1 MGGGKFLSEQQSN
14 FLKSLIM
21 REGLEIGSMAQKMGI
36 SRSSLSMKLNGRA
49 DFSRKEMESFA
60 IIVKEK
66 PQQIF
71 FAA

>member
-1 MGGGKFLSEQQSN
+1 MIGERYLSERQSN
-14 FLKSLIM
+14 FLKSLIK

-36 SRSSLSMKLNGRA
+36 SRNSLSMKLNGRT
-49 DFSRKEMESFA
+49 DFSRKEMELFA
-60 IIVKEK
+60 CLVKEE